1 MTIPKYLTVDPRE
14 NDRKERIAMT
24 LACSELLSRLVTFH
38 PKIVAHLQSLP
49 MAQKVEKDG

>member
-24 LACSELLSRLVTFH
+24 LACGELLSRLVTFH

-49 MAQKVEKDG
+49 MAQQIEKD